1 MANETANEVDRESV
15 VREAAALSELV
26 LWIAQARELIEEIQG
41 FANDGDDALSIAL
54 KAHNIR
60 YNTPDWWQT
69 GAGNGFTYLLHRQ
82 NELMASLV
90 QSRSPH
96 LGPLKTPAESQPL
109 PTTA

>member
-1 MANETANEVDRESV
+1 VANETANEVDRESV

-26 LWIAQARELIEEIQG
+26 LWITQARELIEEIQG
-41 FANDGDDALSIAL
+41 FANDGGGALSAAL
-54 KAHNIR
+54 EAHDIS

-82 NELMASLV
+82 NELITSLV
-90 QSRSPH
+90 QPRSPQ
-96 LGPLKTPAESQPL
+96 LGQRQTPAEPKSS

>member
-41 FANDGDDALSIAL
+41 FANDGDDALSTAMT
-54 KAHNIR
+54 AHNIR

-69 GAGNGFTYLLHRQ
+69 GAGDGFTYLLHRQ
-82 NELMASLV
+82 NELIASLV
-90 QSRSPH
+90 QSRSPQR
-96 LGPLKTPAESQPL
+96 GQRQTPDAPKSS